1 MYFVPA
7 SEVSLSAARQSL
19 AARLTDP
26 AQNILVVG
34 PAWVGDM
41 VLAQSL
47 FKVLRQRLPGSRLDV
62 LAPAWTLPLLARMP
76 EVDEGIALN
85 AGHGELRLGERLR
98 LGREL
103 RGRRYG
109 RAIVLPN
116 SFKSAIVPFAAR
128 ARMRTGFRGELRYG
142 LLNDIRPLDKQKLPR
157 TVDRFVALALAP
169 DEALPE
175 IPAPRIRAD
184 LDQARLALARM
195 GRSLPQTP
203 VLGLC
208 PGAEYGPAKRWPAE
222 YFADIAMEKLDQDWE
237 VWLFG
242 SDKDAGVT
250 GAIQSMTGK
259 RCLDLGGKTT
269 LAEAIDLMSLTG
281 AVVTNDSGLM
291 HVAAAL
297 DRPVVALYGSSDPR
311 HTPPLS
317 GQATVLYLGLE
328 CSPCFKRECP
338 LKHLKCL
345 RDISPAMV
353 SRALLGLAHE
363 NPPPPPVSK
372 RGKRGLAGA
381 NR

>member
-1 MYFVPA
+1 MTHRF
-7 SEVSLSAARQSL
+7 L
-19 AARLTDP
+19 
-26 AQNILVVG
+26 IVG

-47 FKVLRQRLPGSRLDV
+47 FMFLKQREPDSTVDV
-62 LAPAWTLPLLARMP
+62 LAPGWTLPLLARMP
-76 EVDEGIALN
+76 EVDEAVVSPFR
-85 AGHGELRLGERLR
+85 HGELRLGDRLR
-98 LGREL
+98 LGRRL
-103 RGRRYG
+103 RDRAYD

-128 ARMRTGFRGELRYG
+128 ARVRTGYTGEWRFG
-142 LLNDIRPLDKQKLPR
+142 LLNDARQLDRQKLPR
-157 TVDRFVALALAP
+157 TVDRFIALALAP
-169 DEALPE
+169 DEPLPE

-184 LDQARLALARM
+184 ADKARSALARQ
-195 GRSLPQTP
+195 GRGLPAAP

-222 YFADIAMEKLDQDWE
+222 YYADVAQAKLEQGWE

-259 RCLDLGGKTT
+259 RCLDLGGRTT
-269 LAEAIDLMSLTG
+269 LEEAIDLMSLTT

-297 DRPVVALYGSSDPR
+297 DRQVIALYGSSDPR

-317 GQATVLYLGLE
+317 EKASVLYLGLS

-345 RDISPAMV
+345 RDLSPERVLA
-353 SRALLGLAHE
+353 ALEG
-363 NPPPPPVSK
+363 
-372 RGKRGLAGA
+372 
-381 NR
+381 